1 MRRALLMRFLM
12 IDRICELEL
21 GTRARGIK
29 NITLNDDFLE
39 EFFPGMP
46 VFSPVIAAEAA
57 AQLVSWA
64 IIAARDFSVKPVI
77 TVVDSYQCTGHIRP
91 GDQIEVRGAIDS
103 LSEESGLAHGSLLVG
118 GKPVLEIQHAVCY
131 LYPLAELDPPE
142 RARLQVKNLYVP
154 GAPLPEVPS
163 TSDTPQAREQ
173 VPVRPLHWIDRI
185 LDQSTD
191 THITGIKNV
200 TATEDYFNDHF
211 PHKPV
216 LPGVIIIQCMVSLA
230 KHLAD
235 RLLAQSSGHERRA
248 VLHRS
253 DKIKF
258 RMFVQPGDQLLMQAK
273 LNQFADDRSLF
284 TAQASVSGKNAAS
297 LRLEF
302 DHVSRDEYLQRY
314 YDL

>member
-1 MRRALLMRFLM
+1 MRPLPASKIPTAYIVDDDSSVRTSLARLLRSADIEAHVFAAA
-12 IDRICELEL
+12 EE
-21 GTRARGIK
+21 
-29 NITLNDDFLE
+29 FLE
-39 EFFPGMP
+39 GDIVTENAC
-46 VFSPVIAAEAA
+46 VIA
-57 AQLVSWA
+57 
-64 IIAARDFSVKPVI
+64 D
-77 TVVDSYQCTGHIRP
+77 
-91 GDQIEVRGAIDS
+91 
-103 LSEESGLAHGSLLVG
+103 LSMPSMSGLDLQSGMKNAGMA
-118 GKPVLEIQHAVCY
+118 I
-131 LYPLAELDPPE
+131 PLIILSA
-142 RARLQVKNLYVP
+142 N
-154 GAPLPEVPS
+154 
-163 TSDTPQAREQ
+163 DTPQAREQ